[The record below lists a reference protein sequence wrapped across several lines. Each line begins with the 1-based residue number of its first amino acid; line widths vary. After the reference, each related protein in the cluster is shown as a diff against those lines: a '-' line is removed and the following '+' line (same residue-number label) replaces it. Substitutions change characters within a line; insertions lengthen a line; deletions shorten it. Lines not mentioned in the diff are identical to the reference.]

1 MRDHVYV
8 IDHALLITRHQN
20 REEIAIAAEDPLHE
34 GAVVELVTFCH
45 SFYGAGRRRLPGGMI
60 PCRPMIEIRD
70 LTKKYGDFVAVDG
83 LSLTAAAG
91 EIFGFLG
98 PNGAGKT
105 TTIRIIAGLSLP
117 TTGVVRVNGIDV
129 VADAVG
135 AKAAIG
141 YIPDRPYLY
150 EKLTGRELLHFVADL
165 YRTEW
170 RNVEPKAVELLRYFG
185 LADWIDAR
193 IENLS
198 HGMKQKL
205 VIASALVH
213 DPAVIVIDEPMV
225 GLDALAQRQVK
236 ELFRRLASEG
246 KTVFLTTHTLSVAEA
261 VCDRIA
267 IINRGRIVANGTTAE
282 LKRDAALEDAFLEL
296 TYEEGVAS

>member
-1 MRDHVYV
+1 
-8 IDHALLITRHQN
+8 
-20 REEIAIAAEDPLHE
+20 
-34 GAVVELVTFCH
+34 
-45 SFYGAGRRRLPGGMI
+45 
-60 PCRPMIEIRD
+60 MIEIHD
-70 LTKKYGDFVAVDG
+70 LTKRYGDFTAVDR
-83 LSLTAAAG
+83 LSLHADAG

-117 TTGVVRVNGIDV
+117 TSGTVTVNGIDV
-129 VADAVG
+129 LQDAVR
-135 AKAAIG
+135 AKAVMG
-141 YIPDRPYLY
+141 YVPDRPYLY

-165 YRTEW
+165 YRKPWSEC
-170 RNVEPKAVELLRYFG
+170 EPRAVELLRWFG
-185 LADWIDAR
+185 LGDWIDAR

-205 VIASALVH
+205 VIVSSLVH
-213 DPAVIVIDEPMV
+213 DPAVLVIDEPMV

-236 ELFRRLASEG
+236 QLFRRLAEAG

-267 IINRGRIVANGTTAE
+267 IINRGTHRRQRHDRGTETGQRAGGCVSGA
-282 LKRDAALEDAFLEL
+282 DVPG
-296 TYEEGVAS
+296 GVSGSV